1 MWGFQLSNAECLSS
15 FQVHLFVKSGI
26 EHVRSDGRKSLSIAW
41 WLDGDTMQKNIMTGC
56 SEWKHFAMLL
66 QTFTSL
72 VLALLSWMGL
82 FYFRKIWAVFL
93 LFCFLTALAL
103 KRINMYRNS
112 DRLADITKSSVE
124 HVIEFVHLHVM

>member
-72 VLALLSWMGL
+72 VLALLSLMGL
-82 FYFRKIWAVFL
+82 FYFRKIWAVFFVV
-93 LFCFLTALAL
+93 LFFNC
-103 KRINMYRNS
+103 
-112 DRLADITKSSVE
+112 SSFE
-124 HVIEFVHLHVM
+124 KNKHVQELW